1 MLVNEQHGF
10 RRAKFTITNSLV
22 FYSYLVETVPSGIQI
37 YTISTDLYKA
47 FDKVDH
53 YLLLVKLR
61 KRIRDSL
68 LSWFSSYLCEQ
79 SQLVRILT
87 KLSPILQR

>member
-37 YTISTDLYKA
+37 
-47 FDKVDH
+47 
-53 YLLLVKLR
+53 KLR